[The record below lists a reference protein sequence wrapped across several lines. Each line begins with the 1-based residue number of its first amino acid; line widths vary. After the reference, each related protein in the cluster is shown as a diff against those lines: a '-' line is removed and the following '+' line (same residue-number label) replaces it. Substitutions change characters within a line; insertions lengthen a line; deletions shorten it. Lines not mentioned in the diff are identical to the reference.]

1 MTFLFIM
8 LANRPLPAYFSHTD
22 AYKYK
27 VCLTSQILFSAWT
40 LGSAKPLN
48 STEYLPTEVFD
59 LPYPIKLTLNFTQ
72 AGPSF
77 VYIFNPLKVVSVHHY
92 QNNCVPYL
100 AGFSLL
106 LEKVI
111 SVI

>member
-1 MTFLFIM
+1 M
-8 LANRPLPAYFSHTD
+8 PAYFSHTD
-22 AYKYK
+22 AYKCK
-27 VCLTSQILFSAWT
+27 FCLTSQILSSTWT

-59 LPYPIKLTLNFTQ
+59 LPCPIKLILNFTQ
-72 AGPSF
+72 AGLSF

-92 QNNCVPYL
+92 QNKCVPYL

-111 SVI
+111 SVR